1 MKSPRDLLRR
11 ARAITRKRSPEW
23 TPNLTS
29 DERRTRVLSIFLKA
43 KNMGREPTAAELAA
57 AKANSGFMSV
67 ITGET
72 NLAAIAEYEEKA
84 GRLEQ
89 AARWRKLAATV
100 AQRQPR

>member
-29 DERRTRVLSIFLKA
+29 DEQRTRALSLILKA
-43 KNMGREPTAAELAA
+43 KNMGREPTADEIAA
-57 AKANSGFMSV
+57 AKSARAFESFVRDPANF
-67 ITGET
+67 TA
-72 NLAAIAEYEEKA
+72 LAEFEQKA
-84 GRLEQ
+84 GRHEQ

-100 AQRQPR
+100 AERQTR